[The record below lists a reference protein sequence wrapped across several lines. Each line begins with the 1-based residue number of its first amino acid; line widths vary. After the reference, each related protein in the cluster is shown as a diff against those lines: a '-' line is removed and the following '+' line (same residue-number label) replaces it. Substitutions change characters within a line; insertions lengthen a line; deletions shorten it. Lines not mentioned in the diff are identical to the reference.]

1 MPRGSAACVTIVV
14 MPSCHTRRFTLAVVT
29 AAAALA
35 ALANPAAFE
44 ITLDRPAL
52 TRAVKLARWPATDA
66 DRAAC
71 HARYVFTAR
80 DEPAAPIRIDR
91 IEVTTEFRRLELIA
105 EQHARLNDLWGRTG
119 TGDAEAALQ
128 PWRGA
133 VSITALA
140 SYRNIAN
147 VSLDLQEIAI
157 RLADPATA
165 ARSIKRSFEYSGSC
179 ATDQF
184 GCQITGATIAAEFE
198 AAPLARAVRP
208 VVVEWK
214 GRPLAQVTVDF
225 RPLE

>member
-1 MPRGSAACVTIVV
+1 MA
-14 MPSCHTRRFTLAVVT
+14 SCYALRVTLAVMT

-35 ALANPAAFE
+35 ALATPAAFE
-44 ITLDRPAL
+44 ATLDRPAL

-66 DRAAC
+66 DRAAF
-71 HARYVFTAR
+71 HSRYLFDLR
-80 DEPAAPIRIDR
+80 DEPIAPIRIDQ

-140 SYRNIAN
+140 SYPNIAN

-208 VVVEWK
+208 VVVEWN
-214 GRPLAQVTVDF
+214 GRPLARITIDF
-225 RPLE
+225 STLD